1 MGLFNLAP
9 RTGRYTNQ
17 LVIIPIP
24 CNPALLNKNKSK
36 KKNVKKPKINWFDN
50 AMVYKEMLEKGVV
63 KNSAELARKE
73 GLSRARVAQV
83 LNLLK
88 LAPEI
93 QNYLMAIED
102 RKDLK
107 ILTERRLR
115 EIVKIKSPR
124 QQTRRFR
131 EVMKLVDKP

>member
-1 MGLFNLAP
+1 LAP

-17 LVIIPIP
+17 SVIIPVP
-24 CNPALLNKNKSK
+24 YNPVLLSKNKSK
-36 KKNVKKPKINWFDN
+36 KKIVKKSKTNWYTK

-63 KNSAELARKE
+63 INLAELARKE
-73 GLSRARVAQV
+73 GLSRARVTQI
-83 LNLLK
+83 LNLTK

-93 QNYLMAIED
+93 QNYLMTTTD

-115 EIVKIKSPR
+115 EITK
-124 QQTRRFR
+124 
-131 EVMKLVDKP
+131 MKDPLKQIRKFQELTNQEDKP

>member
-1 MGLFNLAP
+1 MNVLTP

-17 LVIIPIP
+17 QITLPILY
-24 CNPALLNKNKSK
+24 NLALLNKNKPK
-36 KKNVKKPKINWFDN
+36 KKIVKKSKIYWFTK

-73 GLSRARVAQV
+73 GLSRARVTQI
-83 LNLLK
+83 LNLFK

-93 QNYLMAIED
+93 QNYLMTITD

-107 ILTERRLR
+107 ILNERRLR
-115 EIVKIKSPR
+115 IIAKITNHQLK
-124 QQTRRFR
+124 
-131 EVMKLVDKP
+131 